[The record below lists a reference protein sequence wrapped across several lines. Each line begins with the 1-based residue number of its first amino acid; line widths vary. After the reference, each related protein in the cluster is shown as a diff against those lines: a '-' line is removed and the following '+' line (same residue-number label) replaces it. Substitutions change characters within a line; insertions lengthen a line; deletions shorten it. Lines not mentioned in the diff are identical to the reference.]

1 MSNSPFIITGATG
14 GSPNRLEINDFVNNV
29 KFFSLYVQ
37 ALQVMFANDQ
47 SIVQSFF
54 SVGGI
59 HGLPF
64 QPWDDS
70 TGSFD
75 PNSGQWG
82 GYCTHGSVLFPT
94 WHRPY
99 VMLYE
104 QILQQR
110 AVEIAATYT
119 VDTED
124 WKQAAVNLRQ
134 PYWDWAVN
142 AVPPSQVISDTQVT
156 ITGTDGKQALVD
168 NPLYHYTFNPID
180 PSFPQ
185 PYSGW
190 QTTIRQPTSQDSDAT
205 DDIAALQNVLTS
217 EQSNITASTYN
228 LLTRVHTWPAF
239 SNHTVGDGGSS
250 SNSLEAI
257 HDGIHVDV
265 GGDMSD
271 PSVAA
276 FDPIFFLHHCNVDR
290 LLSLW
295 SALNPGVWVSP
306 GIAEDGG
313 SFTTPPDA
321 PYDQTSALTP
331 FWNADTSFWAS
342 SAVTNTSKLGYSYPE
357 FNGLDPT
364 NTDAT
369 KTAIGNI
376 VNQLYGDSGNSFA
389 ARSFFKK
396 VPSASSTTSSHTR
409 SLAPTK
415 PVPASHSPP
424 PAQHHSLLS
433 QIAEQLH
440 IHPSP
445 PAVEHSRALP
455 ASHSPAH
462 SQNAPSPH
470 PTVVEHSKTVPAS
483 HSSEHSEQHP
493 LSFVV
498 DQSSAPPDRGLWEWT
513 ARVEFKKYEL
523 GSSFSVFIFL
533 GPVPENPREWRTSP
547 NYVGGHH
554 AFVNSVANRCDNC
567 TNQRD
572 LVTEGFVHLNNAIAK
587 HSGLGSLD
595 PSVVEP
601 YLTHNLHWRVQK
613 TSGEAADLPSLEVA
627 VIATPLSYPP
637 GALFPVPGHP
647 HRHNQITHGRSG
659 GSRQA

>member
-1 MSNSPFIITGATG
+1 
-14 GSPNRLEINDFVNNV
+14 
-29 KFFSLYVQ
+29 
-37 ALQVMFANDQ
+37 
-47 SIVQSFF
+47 
-54 SVGGI
+54 
-59 HGLPF
+59 
-64 QPWDDS
+64 
-70 TGSFD
+70 
-75 PNSGQWG
+75 
-82 GYCTHGSVLFPT
+82 
-94 WHRPY
+94 
-99 VMLYE
+99 MLYE

-124 WKQAAVNLRQ
+124 WKQAATNLRQ

-142 AVPPSQVISDTQVT
+142 AIPPSEVISDTQVT
-156 ITGTDGKQALVD
+156 IIGTDGNQALVD
-168 NPLYHYTFNPID
+168 NPLYHYIFNPID

-190 QTTIRQPTSQDSDAT
+190 QTTLRQPTSQDPDAT
-205 DDIAALQNVLTS
+205 DDITLLKRILAS
-217 EQSNITASTYN
+217 EQSHIRDSTYN

-290 LLSLW
+290 FLSLW

-321 PYDQTSALTP
+321 PYDQTTDLTP

-342 SAVTNTSKLGYSYPE
+342 SAVTDTSKLGYSYPE
-357 FNGLDPT
+357 FNGLDLT

-376 VNQLYGDSGNSFA
+376 VNQLYGNSRNSFA
-389 ARSFFKK
+389 ASSFVAVPQSQK
-396 VPSASSTTSSHTR
+396 VSAASSTHTR
-409 SLAPTK
+409 SLDPTK
-415 PVPASHSPP
+415 TVSASHSPP

-433 QIAEQLH
+433 QIAERMH
-440 IHPSP
+440 IHSSS

-455 ASHSPAH
+455 ASHNPAT
-462 SQNAPSPH
+462 SQQHPSPH
-470 PTVVEHSKTVPAS
+470 PTEQSQTVPAS

-498 DQSSAPPDRGLWEWT
+498 EQSSAPPDRGLWEWT

-523 GSSFSVFIFL
+523 GSSFSVLIFL
-533 GPVPENPREWRTSP
+533 GSVPENPREWRISP

-554 AFVNSVANRCDNC
+554 AFVNSVANRCGNC
-567 TNQRD
+567 NNQRD

-613 TSGEAADLPSLEVA
+613 TNGEEAELHSLEVA
-627 VIATPLSYPP
+627 VIATPLTYPP
-637 GALFPVPGHP
+637 GSLFPVPGEP
-647 HRHNQITHGRSG
+647 RRHNHITHGRNG